1 MSNRTRS
8 TSKLLRPLAI
18 LLAAGLCFTPASLLA
33 QSQPTSHAT
42 IAKAAN
48 KLDAELPIRRITLY
62 RSGVGAFER
71 RGLVEGDNKVQ
82 LRFNT
87 DQINDILKS
96 MVVLDLSKG
105 KGQIEGVSYSSKE
118 PLSRRLSSFGVNI
131 SDNPSAGEILN
142 RLRGTKVKI
151 KTPAGESAGTIMNV
165 EKKPTVLPGANGSPP
180 QVVDLPWINLV
191 TDQGIKSVNL
201 TESTGFE
208 ILDSALADE
217 LNKALA
223 ALAEY
228 RAERTKT
235 VDINLRGEGAR
246 EIVVGYVQEAP
257 VWKPSYRLILPES
270 KKRGSEEAKKG
281 DDKKDAAKGDAL
293 TIQGW
298 AIVENTTD
306 EDWTNVRLG
315 LVSGRPVSFTMDLYE
330 PLYVARPAVP
340 VPTVPG
346 VAPRSYAG
354 GQSPFRD
361 ADGVGYDKAPQF
373 DMQSALAPPPAA
385 SGAPGAPKPMM
396 KVEAGDYRRYAGRK
410 DQADRET
417 AKAISAEDMAGY
429 AAKAQAQAIEV
440 GEVFQYEL
448 EAPVSVERQRSAMLP
463 ILSSAIDG
471 RRVSIYNAADS
482 SEHPMRGVWITNST
496 NLQLMPGPISVFDNG
511 AYAGDAQIG
520 HVPAGDKRLLAYAVD
535 LDVAARQEVDDRG
548 TIRKVRIVKGLLE
561 RTILRRFTN
570 AYFFDNKDK
579 NRDRAVI
586 VEQAK
591 MGDWKLVAPE
601 KPLEQTEAIYRFELD
616 IPAGK
621 SAKLAVTHERT
632 DLASFQLTQLDLAT
646 LLQYQKDGTASQ
658 AVIDAFREA
667 AKKQATIADTQKK
680 IADLDN
686 ERKTIDAD
694 QGRIRSNMN
703 TIDRQSELYARYMK
717 KLTEQETKLEDSA
730 KTMDTLRAQLES
742 QQRDLDA
749 YLASLNVE

>member
-18 LLAAGLCFTPASLLA
+18 LLAAGLCLTPASLLA
-33 QSQPTSHAT
+33 QSQPNHAT
-42 IAKAAN
+42 IAKAGN
-48 KLDAELPIRRITLY
+48 KQDAELPIRRITLY

-151 KTPAGESAGTIMNV
+151 KTPAGESTGTIMNV
-165 EKKPTVLPGANGSPP
+165 EKKPTVLPGGTGGPP

-191 TDQGIKSVNL
+191 TEAGIKSVNL

-257 VWKPSYRLILPES
+257 VWKPSYRLILPEA
-270 KKRGSEEAKKG
+270 KKRGNEEAKKG
-281 DDKKDAAKGDAL
+281 EDKKDAAKGDAL

-354 GQSPFRD
+354 GQTPAEPSGNFGAAPEFD
-361 ADGVGYDKAPQF
+361 AR
-373 DMQSALAPPPAA
+373 SALADRMAPGSPAPAA
-385 SGAPGAPKPMM
+385 ASTGRVMNRAK
-396 KVEAGDYRRYAGRK
+396 AGRAEMDDK
-410 DQADRET
+410 NY
-417 AKAISAEDMAGY
+417 AKAINAEDMAGY

-471 RRVSIYNAADS
+471 RRVSIYNASDS

-535 LDVAARQEVDDRG
+535 LDVAARQETEDKG
-548 TIRKVRIVKGLLE
+548 ITRKVRIVRGLIE
-561 RTILRRFTN
+561 QTILRRVTN
-570 AYFFDNKDK
+570 SYFFDNKDK
-579 NRDRAVI
+579 ARDRAII

-591 MGDWKLVAPE
+591 INDWKLAAPE
-601 KPLEQTEAIYRFELD
+601 KPLEQTEGIYRFEVNVD
-616 IPAGK
+616 AGK
-621 SAKLAVTHERT
+621 AAKLAVTQENT
-632 DLASFQLTQLDLAT
+632 SLSSYTLLSQSMPT
-646 LLQYQKDGTASQ
+646 LLQYQKDGVASQ

-680 IADLDN
+680 IADLEN

-717 KLTEQETKLEDSA
+717 KLTEQETKLEDTA

-749 YLASLNVE
+749 YLSSLNVE

>member
-1 MSNRTRS
+1 MSHLSFS
-8 TSKLLRPLAI
+8 TTVVLRPFAI
-18 LLAAGLCFTPASLLA
+18 ILAAGLCLTPASIFA
-33 QSQPTSHAT
+33 QSPSPHASVT
-42 IAKAAN
+42 RAGHTP
-48 KLDAELPIRRITLY
+48 DADLPIRRITLY

-71 RGLVEGDNKVQ
+71 RGLIEGDNKVQ

-151 KTPAGESAGTIMNV
+151 KAPSGESSGTIMNV
-165 EKKPTVLPGANGSPP
+165 EKKPTILPGANAAPP

-208 ILDSALADE
+208 ILDAALADE

-235 VDINLRGEGAR
+235 VDINLRGLGAR
-246 EIVVGYVQEAP
+246 EIVVAYVQETP
-257 VWKPSYRLILPES
+257 VWKPSYRLILPEPS
-270 KKRGSEEAKKG
+270 KRTTPPAGTGQDAH
-281 DDKKDAAKGDAL
+281 DAAKGEAL

-306 EDWTNVRLG
+306 EDWTNVRLA

-330 PLYVARPAVP
+330 PLYVARPSVP

-354 GQSPFRD
+354 GQSPSEPSGDSATEFE
-361 ADGVGYDKAPQF
+361 A
-373 DMQSALAPPPAA
+373 QSILRARSA
-385 SGAPGAPKPMM
+385 SAPGSPAPAMKP
-396 KVEAGDYRRYAGRK
+396 AGGLDAGEYRRSAGRK
-410 DQADRET
+410 DQADKNY

-463 ILSSAIDG
+463 ILSSALDG
-471 RRVSIYNAADS
+471 RRVSIYNASDN

-535 LDVAARQEVDDRG
+535 LDVSARQESEDKG
-548 TIRKVRIVKGLLE
+548 ITRKVRIVRGLLE
-561 RTILRRFTN
+561 QTILRRVTN
-570 AYFFDNKDK
+570 SYFFDNKDK
-579 NRDRAVI
+579 NRDRAII
-586 VEQAK
+586 VEQPK
-591 MGDWKLVAPE
+591 ISGWKLAAPD
-601 KPLEQTEAIYRFELD
+601 KPLEQTEGIYRFEVHVD
-616 IPAGK
+616 AGK
-621 SAKLAVTHERT
+621 AAKLAVTQET
-632 DLASFQLTQLDLAT
+632 TSLSSYTLLSQSMPT
-646 LLQYQKDGTASQ
+646 LLQFQKDGVASQ
-658 AVIDAFREA
+658 GVIDAFKEA
-667 AKKQATIADTQKK
+667 AKKQATIADTQRK

-686 ERKTIDAD
+686 ERKAIDTD

-703 TIDRQSELYARYMK
+703 TIDRQSDLYARYMK
-717 KLTEQETKLEDSA
+717 KLTEQETKLEDMA
-730 KTMDTLRAQLES
+730 KTIDTLRAQLES

-749 YLASLNVE
+749 FLASLNVE

>member
-1 MSNRTRS
+1 MSHLTRS
-8 TSKLLRPLAI
+8 TSVFLRPLAI
-18 LLAAGLCFTPASLLA
+18 VLAAGFSLTPASILA
-33 QSQPTSHAT
+33 QSQAPLASITRSGNKPNE
-42 IAKAAN
+42 KA
-48 KLDAELPIRRITLY
+48 DAELPIRRITLY

-118 PLSRRLSSFGVNI
+118 PLARRLSSFGVNI
-131 SDNPSAGEILN
+131 SDNPSASEILN
-142 RLRGTKVKI
+142 RLRGTKIKI
-151 KTPAGESAGTIMNV
+151 KTPAGESSGTIMNV
-165 EKKPTVLPGANGSPP
+165 EKKPTVLPGANGAPP

-191 TDQGIKSVNL
+191 TEQGIKSVNL

-208 ILDSALADE
+208 ILDLALADE

-257 VWKPSYRLILPES
+257 VWKPSYRLILPEG
-270 KKRGSEEAKKG
+270 KKKNTEATTKT

-330 PLYVARPAVP
+330 PLYVARPSVP

-346 VAPRSYAG
+346 VAPRSYAA
-354 GQSPFRD
+354 GQ
-361 ADGVGYDKAPQF
+361 AAPQAGEPGF
-373 DMQSALAPPPAA
+373 YLGDQMDARVSIGGAM
-385 SGAPGAPKPMM
+385 APGSPAPA
-396 KVEAGDYRRYAGRK
+396 VASAGRVMNRAKAGRAEADDK
-410 DQADRET
+410 DH

-429 AAKAQAQAIEV
+429 AARAQAQAIEV

-471 RRVSIYNAADS
+471 RRVSIYNASDN

-535 LDVAARQEVDDRG
+535 LDVSARQETEDKG
-548 TIRKVRIVKGLLE
+548 ITRKVRIVRGLIE
-561 RTILRRFTN
+561 QTVLRRIIN
-570 AYFFDNKDK
+570 SYYFDNKDK
-579 NRDRAVI
+579 NRDRAII

-591 MGDWKLVAPE
+591 INDWKLAAPE
-601 KPLEQTEAIYRFELD
+601 KPLEQTEGIYRFEVIVD
-616 IPAGK
+616 AGK
-621 SAKLAVTHERT
+621 AAKLAVAQETT
-632 DLASFQLTQLDLAT
+632 TLSSYT
-646 LLQYQKDGTASQ
+646 LLSQSMPTLIQFQKDGVTSQ
-658 AVIDAFREA
+658 AVIDAFKEA
-667 AKKQATIADTQKK
+667 AKRQSAIADTQKK
-680 IADLDN
+680 IADIEN

-717 KLTEQETKLEDSA
+717 KLTEQETKLEDTA
-730 KTMDTLRAQLES
+730 KTMESLRAQLDS

-749 YLASLNVE
+749 FLASLNVE